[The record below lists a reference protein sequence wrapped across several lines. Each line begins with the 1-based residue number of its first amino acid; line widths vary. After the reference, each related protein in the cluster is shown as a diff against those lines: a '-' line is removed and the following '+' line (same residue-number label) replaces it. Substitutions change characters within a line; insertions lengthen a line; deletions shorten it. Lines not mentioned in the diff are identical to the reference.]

1 MGRGIGSMDTHLLAS
16 AKLSHSQLWIQDR
29 RRQADLALEQRLAV
43 PEAQEASQAKH
54 GPTWR
59 QNVVGRAGGGAVPR
73 QWS

>member
-1 MGRGIGSMDTHLLAS
+1 MNTHLLAS

-43 PEAQEASQAKH
+43 PEAEEARQAEE

-59 QNVVGRAGGGAVPR
+59 PSVVGRSGGGGAVPR